1 MKPQV
6 IGTACARVTQALDES
21 LSEGTFNLPPELAA
35 HASRC
40 PRCGPEVQETEQL
53 LSGLRSAVAGTG
65 LGRVPHV
72 VDYVMGHTAA
82 EYRAI
87 RPVAAGEAGQELR
100 PHGRRSEH
108 LRWVLGQVAVAAAA
122 LLITITTVTFAALKI
137 NAVIRGYPQSDMM
150 TRVTAPFRDWAE
162 AQFGKGT
169 R

>member
-6 IGTACARVTQALDES
+6 IGTACARVSQVLDEA
-21 LSEGTFNLPPELAA
+21 LSEGTLNLPPELVA

-53 LSGLRSAVAGTG
+53 LARLRSAVAGAG

-82 EYRAI
+82 EYRET
-87 RPVAAGEAGQELR
+87 RPAAASIADQECR
-100 PHGRRSEH
+100 PHGGQGAH
-108 LRWVLGQVAVAAAA
+108 LRWVLGQVAVVAAA

-137 NAVIRGYPQSDMM
+137 NAAISGHPPADMM
-150 TRVTAPFRDWAE
+150 TRVTAPFRDWVE
-162 AQFGKGT
+162 AQFGRGT